1 MCSYA
6 QGNFNVAGGEPLPP
20 FVLQFYHPVG
30 IVVKCCP
37 EEVFAIHG
45 CNKHTITSVL
55 FNDNMCIRSHK
66 VGKAILCLSR
76 DGCDSCCLHDDLEL
90 DVYNLVDD
98 AGLVEIMCATR
109 CSGTSRRVSR
119 IGSRLGLEHYSN

>member
-37 EEVFAIHG
+37 EVILTVERSEKHFTTCILFDDTG
-45 CNKHTITSVL
+45 CVVAHK
-55 FNDNMCIRSHK
+55 IR
-66 VGKAILCLSR
+66 KAILCLSR
-76 DGCDSCCLHDDLEL
+76 DGCDECGLHDDLEL
-90 DVYNLVDD
+90 DVCNLVDD

-109 CSGTSRRVSR
+109 CSGTSRRV
-119 IGSRLGLEHYSN
+119 LELDLV